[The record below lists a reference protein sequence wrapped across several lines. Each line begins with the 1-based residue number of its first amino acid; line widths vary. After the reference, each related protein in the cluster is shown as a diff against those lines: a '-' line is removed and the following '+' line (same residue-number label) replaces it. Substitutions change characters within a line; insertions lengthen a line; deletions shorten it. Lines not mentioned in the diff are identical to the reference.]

1 MVDEEQVIWSETAS
15 MRDFI
20 VNIPFWLV
28 TLGLPI
34 AGAFLLPEEY
44 KLYAIVPLPLG
55 ALYFLTVWLQRIN
68 SRYKLTNQRLI
79 AESGIFSHHVD
90 EIELYRVTDSKSYE
104 SFLDRVVGLGTI
116 EVMSTDRSGAV
127 TMTKVPDAREKREQ
141 VRNYSEKMKQE
152 RNFRI
157 ISNVENVEPAP
168 G

>member
-1 MVDEEQVIWSETAS
+1 MADEEQVIWSETAS

-28 TLGLPI
+28 TIGLTTV
-34 AGAFLLPEEY
+34 GAIYLPQEY
-44 KLYAIVPLPLG
+44 KPFAAAPLVLGVLYALV
-55 ALYFLTVWLQRIN
+55 VWLQRIN
-68 SRYKLTNQRLI
+68 SRYRLTNQRLI
-79 AESGIFSHHVD
+79 AESGIFSHRVD

-104 SFLDRVVGLGTI
+104 SFLDRIVGLGTI

-141 VRNYSEKMKQE
+141 VRNYAEKMKQE